1 MSDVYEPVSPV
12 PAENPPQSQP
22 PQPAAP
28 VEASVPAAARKKTA
42 RRHGRLAEYAES
54 LLVTIL
60 LALFATTF
68 VVQAFKIPTSSME
81 PALLVG
87 DHLLV
92 NKFIF
97 GGSGAWYERLL
108 PYRGIRRGDIIV
120 FKFPFDDH
128 SHYVKRVI
136 GLPGERVRVA
146 DQQVYINGR
155 PLEEPYKVH
164 NGLYDSYGDNFPPI
178 HSHFPRRNVRDQWAR
193 QILSHVED
201 GELIVPAGRYFVL
214 GDNRDSSLDSRFWG
228 FVDRDSVM
236 GRPLLIYWSV
246 EATAEDY
253 TDRTLAGRLAGL
265 GRAIAGLPSRTRWD
279 RVMDRVE

>member
-1 MSDVYEPVSPV
+1 MSEAYDPVTPL
-12 PAENPPQSQP
+12 PAENPPQ
-22 PQPAAP
+22 PQAPEQASVVAPSAP
-28 VEASVPAAARKKTA
+28 VAARKKTA

-97 GGSGAWYERLL
+97 GGSNAWYERLL
-108 PYRGIRRGDIIV
+108 PYRPIRRGDIIV
-120 FKFPFDDH
+120 FKFPYDDH

-136 GLPGERVRVA
+136 GLPGERVRIA

-164 NGLYDSYGDNFPPI
+164 TGLYDSYGDNFPPT

-193 QILSHVED
+193 RILIHVED

-228 FVDRDSVM
+228 FVDRDSIM

-246 EATAEDY
+246 EASAEDY

-265 GRAIAGLPSRTRWD
+265 GRAVAGLPSRTRWD